1 MVTRRR
7 AERAQRRLAGLTFLL
22 CISTPIGGCSLTES
36 PYESETVKGEEAVGL
51 IDSMRA
57 KGSFEEAG
65 ERLKDTARVIGER
78 IAAAVPGQTWKFD
91 DDPHGLKTAR
101 QGISCEKLTADI
113 ARRPRADPVVFGRTF
128 STEEFATAADI
139 VREEAARYGATD
151 ASSLFNEPSK
161 RDYDLQGNGYEFN
174 LGQLNFA
181 TLTITGDCFLLQTV
195 LDLPP
200 GQLPPEPPLLPTTP
214 TPTP

>member
-65 ERLKDTARVIGER
+65 ERLKDTRPR
-78 IAAAVPGQTWKFD
+78 HRRTD
-91 DDPHGLKTAR
+91 R
-101 QGISCEKLTADI
+101 R
-113 ARRPRADPVVFGRTF
+113 RRPRPNLEVRRRPSRAEDCKTRN
-128 STEEFATAADI
+128 I
-139 VREEAARYGATD
+139 V
-151 ASSLFNEPSK
+151 
-161 RDYDLQGNGYEFN
+161 
-174 LGQLNFA
+174 
-181 TLTITGDCFLLQTV
+181 
-195 LDLPP
+195 
-200 GQLPPEPPLLPTTP
+200 
-214 TPTP
+214 